1 MAKFDYESVTAT
13 AKSLIDEFG
22 REITLKVVTNSG
34 TEWNPT
40 QSEVVSTITAVFTNF
55 SKNEI
60 DNVLILA
67 TDKKLLSYEEIS
79 LTDFILDDG
88 IDYKVMNVD
97 TIQTGDIKII
107 FKAQLR
113 R

>member
-1 MAKFDYESVTAT
+1 MGKFDYSNLVKTAT
-13 AKSLIDEFG
+13 SLINRFG
-22 REITLKVVTNSG
+22 RDIIKKSVTNSG
-34 TEWNPT
+34 TSWNPT
-40 QSEVVSTITAVFTNF
+40 QSEVTSTITAVFTNF

-67 TDKKLLSYEEIS
+67 TDKKLLSYDEIS
-79 LTDFILDDG
+79 MTDFILDDS

-97 TIQTGDIKII
+97 TIQTGDTKII
-107 FKAQLR
+107 YKVQAR